1 MVHWWLLP
9 GPLEKC
15 QVSRPAVPFQD
26 HGEGDEPGELTA
38 LLFVK
43 TQACVCV
50 CLQDYMCACVQ
61 ACEWVYVC
69 VCVHVYMQCASVESE
84 HVMCVHVGPFACENL
99 LCLAACSV
107 PQDPEPFV
115 SSIIKDLDFMVSL
128 GSRPVLCQLVLL

>member
-1 MVHWWLLP
+1 MCVYKIICVLVCKH
-9 GPLEKC
+9 
-15 QVSRPAVPFQD
+15 VS
-26 HGEGDEPGELTA
+26 G
-38 LLFVK
+38 
-43 TQACVCV
+43 C
-50 CLQDYMCACVQ
+50 M
-61 ACEWVYVC
+61 C